1 MELYAQSKQE
11 ALKALRS
18 AEGGLSEE
26 EAARRL
32 GKFGKNELK
41 EGKRRSIPALFF
53 AQFKDLMT
61 LILVAA
67 AVLSGVLAYVTG
79 DRAELTDTAILLF
92 IIVLNAAVGV
102 VQQYRAD
109 SAIEKLK
116 KLSTATCKA
125 VRGGRV
131 HILSAVE
138 LVPGDI
144 VEIEEG
150 DRVPADCR
158 ILSAE
163 GMKCDEAPLT
173 GESKPVKKRDCT
185 VRSRI
190 LSERE
195 NTLFSGTFCLT
206 GRARCLVTATG
217 MQTEM
222 GAIADLL
229 IKAKPTPSPLD
240 KVLARL
246 AKIIS
251 YTVLSVAA
259 ALFVVGVLSRR
270 AGILE
275 NLMSAIAVAVA
286 AIPEGMGA
294 VVTVILAMGVQ
305 RMSAFRAACRRLSAV
320 ETLGSCTC
328 ICSDKTGTLTKNRM
342 TVGAVF
348 SLAGEKK
355 LLRCM
360 RLAESVKGSAGGYVG
375 DPTEVAL
382 VEYAGEGEGE
392 ARLLPGGTPFTSEAR
407 YMNVR
412 AETLEGVLIFEK
424 GALDVVLSHCKT
436 AGGRPL
442 KEETIARI
450 RREGESFAQR
460 AMRVLAFAEGK
471 REDCLDFLGLAA
483 LFDPPREGA
492 REAVLACK
500 RAGVRTV
507 MITGDSP
514 TTALAVAK
522 ELCIASSMGQV
533 MTGEELEKSGDNF
546 PDAARRCTVFARVS
560 PKHKLRIVR
569 ALQEA
574 GEVVAMTGDGVNDAP
589 SVKAADIGVAMGS
602 GTDVTKNA
610 ADMVLG
616 DDDFSAIVRAV
627 EEGRGVFC
635 NVRRTIDFF
644 LATNLAEVL
653 AVLLATLFLWKFDFL
668 TSTQLLWINLI
679 TDSLPVLAL
688 GVERT
693 VGVMERPPMR
703 ADDILSK
710 CALLSIAF
718 FGAVQTAL
726 VLLVF
731 SLGVVLWGNAVASTC
746 AFLTL
751 SLLELFHAFN
761 VRSGGAFNRTLLIT
775 ELVGVLSTVLLAA
788 LPPLAGLFA
797 LTPLTP
803 LQWALVILA
812 SLLIFPAG
820 MAWRRVKGRSRGKRP
835 LKGRRRRTLS
845 PGSAR

>member
-1 MELYAQSKQE
+1 MEVYSRPKQDV
-11 ALKALRS
+11 LKALS
-18 AEGGLSEE
+18 ATESGLGQA
-26 EAARRL
+26 EAERRL
-32 GKFGKNELK
+32 AAYGRNELK
-41 EGKRRSIPALFF
+41 EGKRRGIPALFF

-67 AVLSGVLAYVTG
+67 AILSGVLAYVTG
-79 DRAELTDTAILLF
+79 DKSELTDTAILLF

-109 SAIEKLK
+109 SALEKLK
-116 KLSTATCKA
+116 KLSTATARA
-125 VRGGRV
+125 VRSGRV
-131 HILSAVE
+131 RVLPAE
-138 LVPGDI
+138 LLVPGDVI
-144 VEIEEG
+144 ELEEG
-150 DRVPADCR
+150 DRIPADCR
-158 ILSAE
+158 ILSSE
-163 GMKCDEAPLT
+163 GMKCDESALT
-173 GESKPVKKRDCT
+173 GESKPAKKRDCI
-185 VRSRI
+185 VRTGAVA
-190 LSERE
+190 ERE
-195 NTLFSGTFCLT
+195 NTVFSGTFCVA

-217 MQTEM
+217 MATEM

-229 IKAKPTPSPLD
+229 AGAKPTPSPLD

-305 RMSAFRAACRRLSAV
+305 RMSSFRAVIRRLSAV

-328 ICSDKTGTLTKNRM
+328 ICSDKTGTLTQNRM
-342 TVGAVF
+342 AVGAVSSF
-348 SLAGEKK
+348 GGEQR

-360 RLAESVKGSAGGYVG
+360 RLCESVRGSPGSYVG

-382 VEYAGEGEGE
+382 VEYAEARGERGE
-392 ARLLPGGTPFTSEAR
+392 ARLLPGGRPFTSEAR
-407 YMNVR
+407 CMSVR
-412 AETLEGVLIFEK
+412 IAAEEGALYLKK
-424 GALDVVLSHCKT
+424 GAPDVVLASCRT

-442 KEETIARI
+442 DDALLVRI
-450 RREGESFAQR
+450 RAEAEAYAGR

-471 REDCLDFLGLAA
+471 KETDLDFLGFAA
-483 LFDPPREGA
+483 LLDPPREGA
-492 REAVLACK
+492 KEAVEECR

-507 MITGDSP
+507 MITGDGP
-514 TTALAVAK
+514 GTALAIAR
-522 ELCIASSMGQV
+522 ELGIARTREEV
-533 MTGEELEKSGDNF
+533 LTGEELEAMGESF
-546 PDAARRCTVFARVS
+546 PAQARRFRVFARVS
-560 PKHKLRIVR
+560 PGHKLTIVK
-569 ALQEA
+569 ALQGA

-616 DDDFSAIVRAV
+616 GDDFSSIVRAV
-627 EEGRGVFC
+627 EEGRGVFL

-653 AVLLATLFLWKFDFL
+653 AVLLATLFLWRSDFL

-693 VGVMERPPMR
+693 KNAMDRPPVR
-703 ADDILSK
+703 AEDILSK
-710 CALLSIAF
+710 RALCSIAF
-718 FGAVQTAL
+718 YGVVQTAL
-726 VLLVF
+726 VLAVF
-731 SLGVVLWGNAVASTC
+731 VLGIAFWGNAVASTC

-751 SLLELFHAFN
+751 SLLELLHAFN
-761 VRSGGAFNRTLLIT
+761 VRSGAFNRTLLIT

-788 LPPLAGLFA
+788 LPPLATVFG
-797 LTPLTP
+797 LTPLS
-803 LQWALVILA
+803 LVQWLLVMAA
-812 SLLIFPAG
+812 SLCILPAG
-820 MAWRRVKGRSRGKRP
+820 WIWRRMRRARCF
-835 LKGRRRRTLS
+835 KGRRRCS
-845 PGSAR
+845 PVRGSIG